1 MEDSELNM
9 MYEKEKQMV
18 KVSESSFR
26 NSVWPSLKPFVN
38 GGLAA
43 VLPLSSVYFLQSC
56 VYHILNAKI
65 KSSGQELINPK
76 WLHQTYFNVSQ
87 VFLVLFWLLLFW
99 AEFALFYVLFN
110 FTMCCLFLFYFF
122 YIMKS
127 IF

>member
-9 MYEKEKQMV
+9 VYEKEKSMV
-18 KVSESSFR
+18 KVCESSFR

-56 VYHILNAKI
+56 IYHSLNAMI

-76 WLHQTYFNVSQ
+76 RLHQTHFNVSQ
-87 VFLVLFWLLLFW
+87 RLPFVLSRGGINMAALLGSY
-99 AEFALFYVLFN
+99 E
-110 FTMCCLFLFYFF
+110 
-122 YIMKS
+122 
-127 IF
+127 